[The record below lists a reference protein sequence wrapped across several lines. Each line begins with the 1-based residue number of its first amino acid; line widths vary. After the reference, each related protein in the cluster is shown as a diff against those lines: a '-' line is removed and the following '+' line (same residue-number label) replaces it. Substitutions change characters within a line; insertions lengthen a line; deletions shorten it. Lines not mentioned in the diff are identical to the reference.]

1 MQGGP
6 EAEIPMPEAD
16 ARRRLRDVVAER
28 SLLKGTEVR
37 LASGARSS
45 FYFDMKRSTFDPE
58 GANLIS
64 ELMLEKLAG
73 REIDYV
79 GGLEMGAVPIV
90 ACLCQASFGRRPAPL
105 RGFFVRKQAKEH
117 GTRRLIEGL
126 LADET
131 LSGKRVAL
139 IEDVTTTGDSAF
151 KAVQAAREEGAVCEL
166 VLTIVDRKEGAEA
179 NLAAKGLKLLPLLT
193 RADFEV

>member
-1 MQGGP
+1 
-6 EAEIPMPEAD
+6 MPQAD
-16 ARRRLRDVVAER
+16 PRRRLRDIVAAR
-28 SLLKGTEVR
+28 SLLKGTDIKLV
-37 LASGARSS
+37 SGARST

-73 REIDYV
+73 EAVDYV
-79 GGLEMGAVPIV
+79 GGLEMGAVPLV
-90 ACLCQASFGRRPAPL
+90 ACLCQKSWGLRPTPL
-105 RGFFVRKQAKEH
+105 QGFFVRKQAKEH

-126 LADET
+126 LAEET
-131 LSGKRVAL
+131 LEGKRVAL
-139 IEDVTTTGDSAF
+139 LEDVTTTGDSAF
-151 KAVQAAREEGAVCEL
+151 KAVEAARAEGAICEL

-179 NLAAKGLKLLPLLT
+179 NLAAKGLRLLPLLS

>member
-1 MQGGP
+1 
-6 EAEIPMPEAD
+6 MPQAD
-16 ARRRLRDVVAER
+16 APKTDSRRRLRDLVAER
-28 SLLKGTEVR
+28 SLLKGTDIK

-45 FYFDMKRSTFDPE
+45 FYFDMKRSSFDPE

-73 REIDYV
+73 EQVDYV
-79 GGLEMGAVPIV
+79 GGLEMGAVPLV
-90 ACLCQASFGRRPAPL
+90 ACLCQKSWGRRPAPL

-126 LADET
+126 LAEES
-131 LSGKRVAL
+131 LAGRRVAL

-151 KAVQAAREEGAVCEL
+151 KAVEAARAEGALCEL

-179 NLAAKGLKLLPLLT
+179 NLAARGLRLIPLLT